1 MSLDWPTAA
10 VLITALSGI
19 IVGFLRL
26 YPRQGDNHPTST
38 EETHKMN
45 RELASLQATLTGLQR
60 DIEQLQ
66 RELSEIRKVLLKW
79 VRGNQ

>member
-10 VLITALSGI
+10 VLITALSGV
-19 IVGFLRL
+19 IVGLLRFF
-26 YPRQGDNHPTST
+26 PRHPDPNQPSEDQTQQ
-38 EETHKMN
+38 MN

-66 RELSEIRKVLLKW
+66 RELLEIRKVLLKW